1 MASLEI
7 TVDALESEFLM
18 VKNVNAK
25 LSIELDNLHQY
36 QCCAC
41 TLVDRLNLK
50 EKENEDQ
57 ITEKVKNLLTHI
69 LGINGEKLQQE
80 FDKCHHVGP
89 VKDGQQTSI
98 VCFKSHKFKEEV
110 YKKR

>member
-7 TVDALESEFLM
+7 TVDALESEFLI

-41 TLVDRLNLK
+41 TLVDKLNLK

-57 ITEKVKNLLTHI
+57 KNSSKNLTNAIMLD
-69 LGINGEKLQQE
+69 Q
-80 FDKCHHVGP
+80 
-89 VKDGQQTSI
+89 
-98 VCFKSHKFKEEV
+98 
-110 YKKR
+110 